1 MAKLTLLHTP
11 CTPTDSKASCYSNL
25 WHPRLHVLYKYY
37 LIGNC
42 TVIIIVLGNIMVTT
56 CRSSGTYFVKPY
68 YRYTWLF
75 YLSSDAPALSRVF
88 YFMNS
93 MKYINI
99 IIDCSA
105 LFMDWQNPDRKNFIA
120 GFWWM
125 FLVVPLEFVHLS
137 ASMLKKNVCFS
148 HFMIMVHLTYLPF

>member
-56 CRSSGTYFVKPY
+56 CRSSGTFVKPY

-105 LFMDWQNPDRKNFIA
+105 LFMDWQNPDRKKEIEDFCSWAN
-120 GFWWM
+120 WPKLYCRVLM
-125 FLVVPLEFVHLS
+125 NVLS
-137 ASMLKKNVCFS
+137 CLTRICSSKCIYVEKKCLF
-148 HFMIMVHLTYLPF
+148 